1 MWSVTMEV
9 WSEWHFLFPLTI
21 QQRICINGELY
32 LYNLLEL
39 IFWSLYP
46 YIRSGLI
53 VWAIVTVTWF
63 VDNYDGTAS
72 RSDPGDLGGTAP
84 WSD

>member
-1 MWSVTMEV
+1 M
-9 WSEWHFLFPLTI
+9 
-21 QQRICINGELY
+21 
-32 LYNLLEL
+32 EL